1 MPTAHEVATD
11 LRAIADRLE
20 ENPDLVMPRI
30 ELGRYFGEDTEAFK
44 KFVAF
49 MPRPI
54 TKEFLGN
61 SAYDSV
67 FARHAMSAIDL
78 RAQVYRGSICRIVKP
93 AIPAVYECGSFLSDE
108 ELDQVSA

>member
-11 LRAIADRLE
+11 LRAIADRLD
-20 ENPDLVMPRI
+20 ENPDAIMPRM
-30 ELGRYFGEDTEAFK
+30 EFGRYFGEDTEGFK
-44 KFVAF
+44 KFVAL

-54 TKEFLGN
+54 EKQFNGDGK
-61 SAYDSV
+61 YDSV
-67 FARHAMSAIDL
+67 YAKHTMNALDL